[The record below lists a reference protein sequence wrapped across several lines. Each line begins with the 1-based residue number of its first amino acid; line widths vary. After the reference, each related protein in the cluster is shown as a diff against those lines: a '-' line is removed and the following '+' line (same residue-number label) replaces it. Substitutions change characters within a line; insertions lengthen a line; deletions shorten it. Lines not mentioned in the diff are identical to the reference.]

1 MNLSILIPCYNYYP
15 LDLVKTL
22 SDEIVRERL
31 DAEILLWDDASKG
44 AYGHKIEALGRLP
57 AVEHKRLN
65 ENFGR
70 AKIRNAMVASAKG
83 EFLLFLDADG
93 IPVASDFVSKYLK
106 EISANRVVCGGRV
119 YQKEPPTSKYFLH
132 WKYGTKRESKT
143 VEERAKRPYFGF
155 HSNNFLIPKHV
166 FDKINFPEELI
177 GYGHEDTLFGVLL
190 KKGKIPVKHIENP
203 VVHIGLEKRE
213 VFLDK
218 AVTAGENL
226 ALFIRLGHLEFKD
239 TKLSKTYVLLSK
251 WKLMRLFLGWATFR
265 VSYWNRELLTRAN
278 PSLFMLNLYKLFFF
292 SVEIRK

>member
-15 LDLVKTL
+15 LDLVKSL
-22 SDEIVRERL
+22 SDEIVRDRL
-31 DAEILLWDDASKG
+31 DVEILLWDDASKG

-57 AVEHKRLN
+57 NVRHNRLS
-65 ENFGR
+65 ENLGR
-70 AKIRNAMVASAKG
+70 AKIRNAMVEEANG
-83 EFLLFLDADG
+83 EFLLFIDADG
-93 IPVASDFVSKYLK
+93 IPVSSNFISNYLG
-106 EISANRVVCGGRV
+106 EISANRVVCGGRI
-119 YQKEPPTSKYFLH
+119 YQKEPPTFKYYLH
-132 WKYGTKRESKT
+132 WKYGTQKESKT
-143 VEERAKRPYFGF
+143 VEERSKRPYFGF

-166 FDKINFPEELI
+166 FGRINFPEELV

-190 KKGKIPVKHIENP
+190 KKGQIPVKHIDNP
-203 VVHIGLEKRE
+203 VVHVGLEKRE

-226 ALFIRLGHLEFKD
+226 AMFIRLGHLEFKD
-239 TKLSKTYVLLSK
+239 TKLSKAYILLSK

-265 VSYWNRELLTRAN
+265 VSYWNRELLTRNN